1 MLKADRGAK
10 FICAVFV
17 CAVVPL
23 LVSCAET
30 KKGKGVRARGFLG
43 DYSVLRKGGKGEA
56 EFVYKNPN
64 VNWARYRSIELDP
77 VTYWR
82 DSKRRYSQA
91 DISKLANAFYRL
103 LHKKLSADYAIVKAP
118 TYGAMRLSVAI
129 TDLDKGEPV
138 LDKISTVIPV
148 DVVLSALKSKPSF
161 VGEVSIEAKI
171 TDSIT
176 GELLIAVM
184 DRRFGGKRLGK
195 KMNAWKDV
203 AAILEFYSSQA
214 AYRLC
219 TLRAGRNCREPKE

>member
-1 MLKADRGAK
+1 MLKADRGSK
-10 FICAVFV
+10 FICAVLL
-17 CAVVPL
+17 CALVPL
-23 LVSCAET
+23 IVGCAET
-30 KKGKGVRARGFLG
+30 KKGEGVRASGFLG

-56 EFVYKNPN
+56 EFIYKNPN
-64 VNWARYRSIELDP
+64 VNWTIYRSIQLDP

-91 DISKLANAFYRL
+91 DISALANAFYRL
-103 LHKKLSADYAIVKAP
+103 LHKKLSADYAIVKVP
-118 TYGAMRLSVAI
+118 TYGALRLSVAI
-129 TDLDKGEPV
+129 TDVDKGEPM

-161 VGEVSIEAKI
+161 VGDVSIEAKI

-184 DRRFGGKRLGK
+184 DRRFGGKKMGK
-195 KMNAWKDV
+195 NMNDWQDV

-219 TLRAGRNCREPKE
+219 TLRAGRNCRQPKE

>member
-1 MLKADRGAK
+1 MLNANRGSK
-10 FICAVFV
+10 FVSAI
-17 CAVVPL
+17 L
-23 LVSCAET
+23 LCTVMAFLAGCGET
-30 KKGKGVRARGFLG
+30 KKGKGVRASGFLG

-56 EFVYKNPN
+56 EFIYKNPT

-91 DISKLANAFYRL
+91 DISALANAFYRL

-129 TDLDKGEPV
+129 TDVDKGEPV
-138 LDKISTVIPV
+138 LDKISTVMPV
-148 DVVLSALKSKPSF
+148 GIVLNALKTKPTF
-161 VGEVSIEAKI
+161 VGEASIEAKI

-176 GELLIAVM
+176 GELLLAVM
-184 DRRFGGKRLGK
+184 DRRFGGKKLGK
-195 KMNAWKDV
+195 NMHDWQDV

-214 AYRLC
+214 VYRLC